1 MAGESYRARLRALLA
16 RAGVKDGNLA
26 AFEGAFVHDSAV
38 SEKLAQRSNQRL
50 EFLGDSILGFIVA
63 RSLYERYRDANEGE
77 LGLRKAAL
85 VSDAAIAQTAEALG
99 FDRLLVMGANLAKEV
114 PAKRRSLL
122 GDAFEAFLAVLY
134 RECGF
139 DVAAHFVQHEH
150 VEPFERAGTE
160 LVDPKSALQEWTQR
174 RFGTVPAYEDRV
186 EGSDHEPIFHAVV
199 SIAGEVRAEGSGP
212 SKKTARRAAAARALE
227 LLGERYDDL
236 TPRALSVASPVP
248 VKAGVPARRR
258 RVRPAVQPKRKA
270 TSKRSRS

>member
-1 MAGESYRARLRALLA
+1 LAGESYRSRLRALLS

-26 AFEGAFVHDSAV
+26 TFEGAFVHDSAV
-38 SEKLAQRSNQRL
+38 SEKLAGRSNQRL
-50 EFLGDSILGFIVA
+50 EFLGDSVLGFVVA
-63 RSLYERYRDANEGE
+63 RSLFERYRDANEGE

-99 FDRLLVMGANLAKEV
+99 FDRLLVMGASLAKEV

-134 RECGF
+134 RECGLEA
-139 DVAAHFVQHEH
+139 VARFVQREH
-150 VEPFERAGTE
+150 IEPFERAGAD

-174 RFGTVPAYEDRV
+174 RFGTMPAYEDRF
-186 EGSDHEPIFHAVV
+186 EGSDHERTFHAVV
-199 SIAGEVRAEGSGP
+199 CVAGEVRAEGSGP

-227 LLGERYDDL
+227 LLGDRYDDL
-236 TPRALSVASPVP
+236 APRALSLASPVP
-248 VKAGVPARRR
+248 VKAAAPARRR
-258 RVRPAVQPKRKA
+258 VRAAVQPKRKA

>member
-1 MAGESYRARLRALLA
+1 MAGESYRSRLRALLA

-50 EFLGDSILGFIVA
+50 EFLGDSVLGFVVA

-85 VSDAAIAQTAEALG
+85 VSDAAIARTAEELG
-99 FDRLLVMGANLAKEV
+99 FDHLLVMGASLAKEA

-134 RECGF
+134 RECGLEA
-139 DVAAHFVQHEH
+139 VAHFVQREH
-150 VEPFERAGTE
+150 IEPFERAGTE
-160 LVDPKSALQEWTQR
+160 LVDPKSALQEWSQR
-174 RFGTVPAYEDRV
+174 RFGTIPTYEERF
-186 EGSDHEPIFHAVV
+186 EGSDHERTFHAVV

-212 SKKTARRAAAARALE
+212 SKKSARRAAAARALE

-236 TPRALSVASPVP
+236 APRALSLASPVP
-248 VKAGVPARRR
+248 AKAAVPARRR
-258 RVRPAVQPKRKA
+258 RVRAAVQPKRKA